1 MFLLP
6 HMSLQLKERISCL
19 NNSYITLHITKKERK
34 LTCYRGQGTNKLKIR
49 VVANLSNTMQVFEKE
64 IPAVRDPLETRGPQ
78 G

>member
-1 MFLLP
+1 M
-6 HMSLQLKERISCL
+6 
-19 NNSYITLHITKKERK
+19 KKESK